1 MSLKV
6 QLTLRDGQA
15 PPFELCS
22 EALTSSDPPLAAA
35 SRAEIARIRG
45 NRIENLQGGDRFEA
59 GKVFDAL
66 DQLPPI
72 EGPRV
77 GRLLMLLADSD
88 FSMTDLKSA
97 FEELVR
103 VSEGTHPF
111 SEANDAGFVS
121 TTARAENSLTG
132 ESMPPGEI
140 NLNANRAEE
149 AGMKALGQMY
159 VHLAAV
165 EVPETRREIIDDCR
179 QIVALRLHFDFSQ
192 QQEG

>member
-1 MSLKV
+1 MPLKV

-15 PPFELCS
+15 PPFRLCS
-22 EALTSSDPPLAAA
+22 EALASSDPPLAAA
-35 SRAEIARIRG
+35 SKADIARIRG
-45 NRIENLQGGDRFEA
+45 NRIETLQGGDRFEA
-59 GKVFDAL
+59 GEVFDAL

-88 FSMTDLKSA
+88 FSWTDLKSA
-97 FEELVR
+97 LEELVR
-103 VSEGTHPF
+103 VSEGAHPF
-111 SEANDAGFVS
+111 SRANDSGFIS
-121 TTARAENSLTG
+121 TTARAKNSRTG

-140 NLNANRAEE
+140 NLNAKRAEE
-149 AGMKALGQMY
+149 AGVKALSRMY
-159 VHLAAV
+159 LHLAAV

-179 QIVALRLHFDFSQ
+179 QIIALRLHFDFSQ